1 VAMGPCTGGTE
12 TRPHRP
18 EGVGQMWIPYWRRSV
33 IRFRRNLSDI
43 SFGLFNVFHNA
54 VNRWESSPRIGPPRR
69 QALMLSC
76 AHQNLKEESV
86 RTAEKNSTRREAIE
100 SRTFAVQQNAKMAA
114 ALTTIAAS

>member
-1 VAMGPCTGGTE
+1 
-12 TRPHRP
+12 
-18 EGVGQMWIPYWRRSV
+18 
-33 IRFRRNLSDI
+33 
-43 SFGLFNVFHNA
+43 
-54 VNRWESSPRIGPPRR
+54 
-69 QALMLSC
+69 MLSC